1 MASNFNPL
9 NLIGSGIGGA
19 FQYAGAKK
27 QADAATHAADL
38 QSQAAQAAL
47 EFTKGVKAKQEAAA
61 APYLSLGQMATGALP
76 GAVRPSPSGAPP
88 TPYGTA
94 PGAMPQGQQT
104 GFSLPSGAPPAYG
117 FSAYATDGG
126 VPAGSTPVR
135 MVQLQAPDGTMRQV
149 PPNLVQP
156 FLDRGAKVVS

>member
-9 NLIGSGIGGA
+9 NLIGSGIGSA

-76 GAVRPSPSGAPP
+76 GAVRPSPSGQPP
-88 TPYGTA
+88 LPYGIA
-94 PGAMPQGQQT
+94 PGTSAQSQQT
-104 GFSLPSGAPPAYG
+104 GFTLPSGPSPAYG
-117 FSAYATDGG
+117 FSAYAGG
-126 VPAGSTPVR
+126 APTPSAGQ
-135 MVQLQAPDGTMRQV
+135 MVTLQAPDGSTRQV
-149 PPNLVQP
+149 PSNLVQP